1 MGRPAW
7 PDRRTLNQTL
17 DWFSWSGSA
26 GSWALRDHR
35 RGQAEERSVSE
46 MSGDGLVFTW
56 PALVMTLLVRVAVG
70 MAVVRDRLCS
80 LTGA

>member
-35 RGQAEERSVSE
+35 TLVSAFTALLGAVEAGVVLVLGKCSSACAEPPGWAVARGASKV
-46 MSGDGLVFTW
+46 
-56 PALVMTLLVRVAVG
+56 
-70 MAVVRDRLCS
+70 
-80 LTGA
+80 

>member
-26 GSWALRDHR
+26 GFGRCATTGGPGRGAL
-35 RGQAEERSVSE
+35 ASE
-46 MSGDGLVFTW
+46 ISGADGLVFTW
-56 PALVMTLLVRVAVG
+56 PALVVTLLVRVAVG

-80 LTGA
+80 LTGS

>member
-1 MGRPAW
+1 LGAARPPA
-7 PDRRTLNQTL
+7 
-17 DWFSWSGSA
+17 
-26 GSWALRDHR
+26 
-35 RGQAEERSVSE
+35 GQAEERSASE
-46 MSGDGLVFTW
+46 ISGADGLVFTW